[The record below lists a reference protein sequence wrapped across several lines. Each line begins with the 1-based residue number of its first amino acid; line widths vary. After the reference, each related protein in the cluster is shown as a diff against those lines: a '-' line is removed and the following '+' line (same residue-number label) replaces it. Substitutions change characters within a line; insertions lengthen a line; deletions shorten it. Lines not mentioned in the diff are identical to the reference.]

1 MIAASA
7 RLRESVNYSGNF
19 PFRLSVQISKMAM
32 TMGGP
37 TRQKADMNVTPL
49 IDVLL
54 VLLIIF
60 MLITPK
66 HSRGLDSQLP
76 AESNAASAQT

>member
-1 MIAASA
+1 
-7 RLRESVNYSGNF
+7 
-19 PFRLSVQISKMAM
+19 MAM